1 MSGAAEI
8 GAERAAHLIAAREA
22 RHAAG
27 LARLNALPE
36 AEAVEAL
43 TRCCGAARWVRA
55 MAAQR
60 PFASSWA
67 LLIAARTEWV
77 KAGREEILEAFGHH
91 PRIGDLD
98 SLRSKF
104 ASTAAWAS
112 GEQRGAEGADDQ
124 LLRNLAEG
132 NAEYQAQFGWIF
144 IVCATG
150 KSAREM
156 LGLLWERLE
165 NPPDLELQIAA
176 AEQEKITRL
185 RLEKLLEG
193 EP

>member
-67 LLIAARTEWV
+67 LSMVAFATMLV
-77 KAGREEILEAFGHH
+77 KALLLTRSWYSSG
-91 PRIGDLD
+91 PMTSRI
-98 SLRSKF
+98 S
-104 ASTAAWAS
+104 
-112 GEQRGAEGADDQ
+112 
-124 LLRNLAEG
+124 
-132 NAEYQAQFGWIF
+132 
-144 IVCATG
+144 
-150 KSAREM
+150 
-156 LGLLWERLE
+156 
-165 NPPDLELQIAA
+165 
-176 AEQEKITRL
+176 
-185 RLEKLLEG
+185 
-193 EP
+193 